1 MPPAQNPPTPQT
13 PAAPQTPDTPQTPA
27 RKPLDTRKTPAADT
41 APASHE
47 PPAAEDAQVIVVGA
61 GPAGSST
68 AVHLARA
75 GVDVLLL
82 EKSQFPRDKVC
93 GDGLTPRGVHQLLRM
108 GLDIDA
114 PGWTRSRGMRWVCG
128 GRQVT
133 IDWPDLGRY
142 PDFGLTRSRHDFDD
156 ILARHAEASG
166 ARLRLGVKATGP
178 LTDRAGRITGVT
190 ATGPDGRPVTYRAPL
205 VIAAEG
211 ASARTA
217 LAMGLERDAGRPLAT
232 AARRYYLNDELS
244 KDEYL
249 ELWADLRC
257 ARTGRDLPGYGWIFP
272 LGDGRVNVGLGALPH
287 RDGTGT
293 DLRATLDQWL
303 ARLPR
308 QWDLSEQSADSPLRS
323 AALPMGFNRH
333 PQYSR
338 GLLLVGDSAGMISPW
353 SGEGIAQAMEAAEVA
368 ADTVVLA
375 LTRPDGHR
383 REQALH
389 RYPAE
394 MRRRWGRYYRLG
406 NTAGDLVF
414 SRFGYRPILNQYVMA
429 RPGLI
434 ASLAR
439 LLTHLM
445 EEPPRDTADHVLN
458 ALVRAVPLHRRRH

>member
-1 MPPAQNPPTPQT
+1 MRPPAQNPPTPQT
-13 PAAPQTPDTPQTPA
+13 PDPATAAGAPEPRTSPDTPDA
-27 RKPLDTRKTPAADT
+27 
-41 APASHE
+41 HE
-47 PPAAEDAQVIVVGA
+47 PPDGEEAQVIVVGA
-61 GPAGSST
+61 GPAGAST

-82 EKSQFPRDKVC
+82 EKSRFPRDKVC

-108 GLDIDA
+108 GVDIDG
-114 PGWTRSRGMRWVCG
+114 PGWMRSRGMRWVCA

-178 LTDRAGRITGVT
+178 VTDRAGRITGVT

-205 VIAAEG
+205 VVAAEG

-217 LAMGLERDAGRPLAT
+217 IAMGLERDPRRALAT
-232 AARRYYLNDELS
+232 AARRYYRSPELS

-287 RDGTGT
+287 RDHGTI

-308 QWDLSEQSADSPLRS
+308 HWGLNEQNADSPLRS

-368 ADTVVLA
+368 AEAVVLA
-375 LTRPDGHR
+375 LTRPDGPR
-383 REQALH
+383 RDQALQ

-394 MRRRWGRYYRLG
+394 IRRRWGRYYRLG

-414 SRFGYRPILNQYVMA
+414 SRFGYRPILNGQVMS
-429 RPGLI
+429 RPGLL

-445 EEPPRDTADHVLN
+445 EDPPRDTADHVLN
-458 ALVRAVPLHRRRH
+458 TLVKAVPLRGR